1 MASLNRSSET
11 FIFTIARMN
20 PPTPGHM
27 FLIRTLIHKAL
38 EKGTNHVYIFL
49 SKTRNND
56 KDPLACPEK
65 EEFLTGVGHTMI
77 ESEKRLMI
85 AEDPGLKRAIEAIH
99 VHVLC
104 VPQKQHSGERE
115 PTPVS
120 ELMKTVGEKPGT
132 SEMVFIVGE
141 DREKEFG
148 DSIKKIFSKWP
159 TIQSVDVIGL
169 KREGMNQLVQSSK
182 AASHSGRPSIGS
194 ISASYVRNLA
204 RHILFAEDSRT
215 KAVHTKEFHDLYEP
229 YLDKKRIEQLYQAIA
244 DGFARPDN
252 KPKTKSRSRSKS
264 KSKTSKAEG
273 SPNSPG
279 KSRKASPNRKGSP
292 SRKASNKSGR
302 SKGGT
307 KRVTFQSV

>member
-1 MASLNRSSET
+1 MASLNRSFET

-20 PPTPGHM
+20 PPTPGHL
-27 FLIRTLIHKAL
+27 FLIRTLIQKAL
-38 EKGTNHVYIFL
+38 EKGTTHVYVFL

-65 EEFLTGVGHTMI
+65 EEFLNGVGHTMI

-85 AEDPGLKRAIEAIH
+85 AEDKGLKRAIEAIQ
-99 VHVLC
+99 VHVIC
-104 VPQKQHSGERE
+104 VPEKQSGERE

-120 ELMKTVGEKPGT
+120 ELMKTVGAKPGV
-132 SEMVFIVGE
+132 SEMIFIVGE

-182 AASHSGRPSIGS
+182 AASHSGRPAIGS

-204 RHILFAEDSRT
+204 RHILFAEDART

-229 YLDKKRIEQLYQAIA
+229 YLDKKRIDLLYQAIA

-252 KPKTKSRSRSKS
+252 KPKSRARSKS

-279 KSRKASPNRKGSP
+279 KSRKASPNRK
-292 SRKASNKSGR
+292 ASNKRGR
-302 SKGGT
+302 SKGG
-307 KRVTFQSV
+307 KRSVRFNLSP

>member
-1 MASLNRSSET
+1 MASRSDGT

-38 EKGTNHVYIFL
+38 ETGANHVYVFL
-49 SKTRNND
+49 SKSRNND

-65 EEFLTGVGHTMI
+65 EAFLTGTGHTMI
-77 ESEKRLMI
+77 ESEKQLMI
-85 AEDPGLKRAIEAIH
+85 AEDKGLKRAIDAIQ
-99 VHVLC
+99 VHVIC
-104 VPQKQHSGERE
+104 VPEKHSDERE

-120 ELMKTVGEKPGT
+120 ELMKTVSANPHI
-132 SEMVFIVGE
+132 SEMIFIVGE

-159 TIQSVDVIGL
+159 TIHSVEVIGL

-182 AASHSGRPSIGS
+182 SASAHSGRPSTSS

-204 RHILFAEDSRT
+204 RHILFAEDAKT
-215 KAVHTKEFHDLYEP
+215 KASHTKEFHDLYEP
-229 YLDKKRIEQLYQAIA
+229 YLDKKRIDQLYQAIV

-252 KPKTKSRSRSKS
+252 KPKSKSRARSKS
-264 KSKTSKAEG
+264 VKRTE

-279 KSRKASPNRKGSP
+279 KSKSKSKSKKASPNK
-292 SRKASNKSGR
+292 
-302 SKGGT
+302 KGGT
-307 KRVTFQSV
+307 KKRKIRFKL